1 MITYSEIPAITK
13 ITPTN
18 HVSKIL
24 QQQHFIITSTNP
36 EGCHMAN
43 YTRQSE
49 VNMANEP
56 LKFEQ

>member
-43 YTRQSE
+43 YIPQNE
-49 VNMANEP
+49 VNMADEP
-56 LKFEQ
+56 LKVEQ